1 MHAHIARTHRGHFTH
16 RGQVFTHIPC
26 PFAGG
31 RASRPSD
38 VVPCGSN
45 DGRDARP
52 PIDERG

>member
-1 MHAHIARTHRGHFTH
+1 MSAVVGRAHLFVPDI
-16 RGQVFTHIPC
+16 
-26 PFAGG
+26 FAGG

-45 DGRDARP
+45 DGQDTRP